1 MSTTGLFAGLL
12 YFVLLMASMILL
24 KIWAD
29 GDILLIYFGGVAWLV
44 SIGYWSWSFKKK
56 GFD

>member
-29 GDILLIYFGGVAWLV
+29 GDTLLICFGGATWLV
-44 SIGYWSWSFKKK
+44 LIVYWSWFFKKK
-56 GFD
+56 GFA

>member
-12 YFVLLMASMILL
+12 YFVLLMASMVLL

-29 GDILLIYFGGVAWLV
+29 GDILLIYFGGITWFV
-44 SIGYWSWSFKKK
+44 SIVYWSWSFKKK

>member
-29 GDILLIYFGGVAWLV
+29 GDILLIYFGGANMVV
-44 SIGYWSWSFKKK
+44 SIVYWSWALKKR

>member
-29 GDILLIYFGGVAWLV
+29 GDTLLIYFGAATWFV
-44 SIGYWSWSFKKK
+44 SIVYWSRSFKKK

>member
-12 YFVLLMASMILL
+12 YFVVLMASMILL

-29 GDILLIYFGGVAWLV
+29 GDTLLICFGGATWLV
-44 SIGYWSWSFKKK
+44 SIVYWSWSFKKK
-56 GFD
+56 GID

>member
-29 GDILLIYFGGVAWLV
+29 GDTLLIYFGGATWLV
-44 SIGYWSWSFKKK
+44 SIVYWSWSFKKK
-56 GFD
+56 GFA